1 MADTDASTGHNCGK
15 NHLRD
20 TVMHGDLAVTRRY
33 ARSRFALTSE
43 TTTELIM
50 YSTTW
55 CGYCRQLKRQL
66 TGQGVGFTEINIEET
81 PGAAEFVMSVNGGNQ
96 TVPTVL
102 FPDGSTLT
110 NPSMS
115 QVRAQLDGIA
125 S

>member
-1 MADTDASTGHNCGK
+1 MSVAK
-15 NHLRD
+15 
-20 TVMHGDLAVTRRY
+20 
-33 ARSRFALTSE
+33 TSE
-43 TTTELIM
+43 IVM

-66 TGQGVGFTEINIEET
+66 AEEGIAFSEVNIEKT
-81 PGAAEFVMSVNGGNQ
+81 PGAADFVMSVNGGDR

-110 NPSMS
+110 NPSLA
-115 QVRAQLDGIA
+115 QVRERLDGVA

>member
-1 MADTDASTGHNCGK
+1 VAEVSVAE
-15 NHLRD
+15 
-20 TVMHGDLAVTRRY
+20 
-33 ARSRFALTSE
+33 TSE
-43 TTTELIM
+43 IVM

-66 TGQGVGFTEINIEET
+66 AEEGIPFSEVNIEKT
-81 PGAAEFVMSVNGGNQ
+81 PGAADFVMSVNGGDR

-110 NPSMS
+110 NPSLAE
-115 QVRAQLDGIA
+115 VRGRLDGIA

>member
-1 MADTDASTGHNCGK
+1 M
-15 NHLRD
+15 
-20 TVMHGDLAVTRRY
+20 
-33 ARSRFALTSE
+33 SE
-43 TTTELIM
+43 PTEIVM

-66 TGQGVGFTEINIEET
+66 VEQGIAFSEVNIEQT

-96 TVPTVL
+96 TVPTLL

-110 NPSMS
+110 NPSLA
-115 QVRAQLDGIA
+115 QVRSQLDGVA